1 MLQCRSSLIGTKRTS
16 QQGFLMSAF
25 GGKADIVRRRNHT
38 FKISLRICEGSWRCQ
53 RTRSFGPRG
62 GGRGLQGQNSAG
74 SKQDEIGVRC
84 CLQFNQ
90 SAFNHSICFDV
101 ARLQISRF
109 RPEPNTFPL
118 GPTFACE
125 AAAVSVCHPA
135 VNSRLPEPRKPP
147 GTGAL
152 IFLRT
157 APSIAARRVP
167 P

>member
-1 MLQCRSSLIGTKRTS
+1 MLTFAPPPSLPSTRPGEYGNCS
-16 QQGFLMSAF
+16 LGA
-25 GGKADIVRRRNHT
+25 RRW
-38 FKISLRICEGSWRCQ
+38 LR
-53 RTRSFGPRG
+53 FGPESEFLVPHPEVHG
-62 GGRGLQGQNSAG
+62 IQPQNSAG
-74 SKQDEIGVRC
+74 SKQGEIGVRC

-118 GPTFACE
+118 GPTLACE

-167 P
+167 PDHPSAVG